1 MLLGARMGL
10 WGGKRTPTARDYVQ
24 SGLVAMWDGIENAG
38 WGTHDPNA
46 TTWKNLKGDTAW
58 DMSVRAAW
66 QSGGGL
72 YFDGTW
78 CGIAPKTSEQYVTM
92 ECVCDGVQESH
103 LLAFGWSYQGMK
115 KRYSLL
121 ANASTSLLRCYV
133 VAGVL
138 DGTYTDAR
146 SFAFTI
152 GDTSSVIYCDGASKG
167 TSSAQR
173 GETGQTLNHFR
184 LCGYGTTTDTDVSDF
199 FYRGKIYACR
209 IYNRALTAVEIAAN
223 YAIDKE
229 RFGLP

>member
-1 MLLGARMGL
+1 MQAMKKGRTLVRGTLLLTASGL
-10 WGGKRTPTARDYVQ
+10 ALRGIGVLFQSILTRRIGRTLVRPINEIAETARDYVQ

-146 SFAFTI
+146 
-152 GDTSSVIYCDGASKG
+152 
-167 TSSAQR
+167 
-173 GETGQTLNHFR
+173 
-184 LCGYGTTTDTDVSDF
+184 
-199 FYRGKIYACR
+199 
-209 IYNRALTAVEIAAN
+209 
-223 YAIDKE
+223 
-229 RFGLP
+229 